1 MAVARKNSLASF
13 KAEKYELVWSTE
25 PQNTAATPMHFA
37 DLGKEEIQVEH
48 IEDVAHPRPM
58 DFEAVRRALNLP
70 NETRL
75 IDCISCSN
83 APWTRAAELVVECP
97 DGQRRP
103 YFIKVC
109 QHSRP
114 LAYC

>member
-1 MAVARKNSLASF
+1 
-13 KAEKYELVWSTE
+13 
-25 PQNTAATPMHFA
+25 MHFG

-48 IEDVAHPRPM
+48 NEDVARPQPI
-58 DFEAVRRALNLP
+58 DFEAVRRALALP

-75 IDCISCSN
+75 IDYISCSN
-83 APWTRAAELVVECP
+83 APWTRAAKLVVECP

-114 LAYC
+114 LAYR